1 MDAET
6 LREVTFPKNMPESK
20 STPQIHMF
28 MPLNNEAPIDIPR
41 THFHCLDWWQS
52 SDIVL
57 DLPAKESGSGST
69 LGTTTPAPLVRTT
82 FRLTCTPSQ
91 HQTALSLKSGD
102 TWPSLWSSWAIESNP
117 HPLTAAHELTD
128 GAATAR
134 NVKVW
139 FAGDTG
145 YRTVHIGEDE
155 SNVPVCPAFKEIG
168 DKFGG
173 FDLALLPI
181 G

>member
-1 MDAET
+1 MDAAA
-6 LREVTFPKNMPESK
+6 LQEVTFPKNIPESK
-20 STPQIHMF
+20 STPQVHMF

-52 SDIVL
+52 SDIII
-57 DLPAKESGSGST
+57 DLPAKESDSGST
-69 LGTTTPAPLVRTT
+69 IPAPLVRTT

-102 TWPSLWSSWAIESNP
+102 TWPNLWSSWAIESNP
-117 HPLTAAHELTD
+117 QPLTADQESSD
-128 GAATAR
+128 GTPATTR

-155 SNVPVCPAFKEIG
+155 FNVPVCPAFKEIG
-168 DKFGG
+168 NKFGG